1 MLHSLYFEVFVCC
14 TLFFALSSGY
24 TLPLLHFYHIPLF
37 PCFDFSFILR
47 FLRAA
52 LFYVALF
59 SCCNLFVFLS
69 FLVALFSCCFFVLHS
84 FNVILSSCCTIFML
98 KCYLFSEQVF
108 RKKLRCDCFFF
119 ICCVKSAIWKFY

>member
-1 MLHSLYFEVFVCC
+1 MLHSVFRTFFRLHSSLVALLPYS
-14 TLFFALSSGY
+14 TLSMFRFFF
-24 TLPLLHFYHIPLF
+24 HFT
-37 PCFDFSFILR
+37 C

-69 FLVALFSCCFFVLHS
+69 FFVALFSCCFFVLHS